1 MASNFGREL
10 AVSLLVFIVVFSIVF
25 GSRYTRVHNSSAI
38 SSDSTSVLYLYERA
52 GLTELMDS
60 LDSLGVQIN
69 REELEWASG
78 ILGWRSFRTGRY
90 EINEP
95 ISYDEFLSNLARGIQ
110 DPARVTVLSG
120 SDIGRMSAHLARQ
133 LKADSVSFALQF
145 RDSSVVAQSLNLTGE
160 ELFSRMLPNTYDMYW
175 TSAPSAVVRRVHR
188 EFMSGIRDRYRNL
201 IDQSDFSL
209 QEVVTLASIV
219 EWESRMADEKPMVSG
234 LYINRLNR
242 NMRLQA
248 DPTVL
253 YAIGER
259 RRVLYEDY
267 QFEHPYNTYLHAGLP
282 PGPITNPDEAS
293 IRAVLEPAD
302 HDYLYMVA
310 APDGRHV
317 FSRTFEE
324 HRRAS
329 AEWRNWLR
337 EQYRIRDMRER
348 QEAENDSQSG

>member
-1 MASNFGREL
+1 MTLNSGREL
-10 AVSLLVFIVVFSIVF
+10 AVSLLLFIIVFAIVF
-25 GSRYTRVHNSSAI
+25 GSRYSRIHNSSAI
-38 SSDSTSVLYLYERA
+38 SSEVPAELYLYEQA
-52 GLTELMDS
+52 GLAELMDS
-60 LDSLGVQIN
+60 LDSLGVEID
-69 REELEWASG
+69 RKELEWASG
-78 ILGWRSFRTGRY
+78 ILGWRRFRTGRY

-110 DPARVTVLSG
+110 DPARVTVLPG

-133 LKADSVSFALQF
+133 LKADSLSFAKQF
-145 RDSSVVAQSLNLTGE
+145 RDSSDVALSLNLTGE

-175 TSAPSAVVRRVHR
+175 TSTPGAVVRRVHR
-188 EFMSGIRDRYRNL
+188 EFLSGIRDRYRDS
-201 IDQSDFSL
+201 IEQSDFSL
-209 QEVVTLASIV
+209 NEVVTLASIV

-259 RRVLYEDY
+259 RRVLFEDY
-267 QFEHPYNTYLHAGLP
+267 QFDHPYNTYLYAGLP
-282 PGPITNPDEAS
+282 PGPITNPDESS

-337 EQYRIRDMRER
+337 EQYRIRDLRER
-348 QEAENDSQSG
+348 QEAENGASD